1 MTARSVRRLVGVG
14 TVALLT
20 ALVALATP
28 GPAVATEAEAD
39 YQPTFAKDVAP
50 ILQLKCQECHQP
62 NSIAPMSLRTYPEVR
77 PWARAIKD
85 RVVSLEMPPWH
96 IDRAVGIQKFKNDRS
111 LSQKQID
118 TIVKWVDGGA
128 PLGDIADMPPS
139 AQFPDPT
146 AWRLSSRFGEPD
158 LIVASDPYTV
168 AADGQD
174 KWWRSTAE
182 TGLTEERWVRA
193 IEIKPSF
200 PGGRKVVHHAIARLQ
215 QDEDGVIGLANG
227 FDVDDDIGPGTFM
240 EWAVGKEGEI
250 FPENA
255 GKLMLPGAEINWDIH
270 YHAVGEEVADDV
282 VELGVYFY
290 DTGYVPKYRTIL
302 HSMRGHQGGIDIA
315 PGEIGMSQG
324 FTRLK
329 GPARLENFQPHMH
342 MRGKAMS
349 MEAILPDGSRR
360 MLSNVGNFR
369 WNWHINYIYDEEVAP
384 LLPGGTMVVVT
395 AWHDNST
402 ANRENPDPRQWV
414 GNGSRT
420 VDEMAHAWVDVTY
433 LDQDEYD
440 QMVEAREA
448 AQKTADNNN

>member
-28 GPAVATEAEAD
+28 GPAVAAEAD

-62 NSIAPMSLRTYPEVR
+62 NSIAPTSLLTYPEVR

-111 LSQKQID
+111 LSQEQID

-128 PLGDIADMPPS
+128 PLGDIADMPPP

-315 PGEIGMSQG
+315 PGEIGISQG

-384 LLPGGTMVVVT
+384 LLPGGTMIVVT

-448 AQKTADNNN
+448 AQKAADNNN

>member
-1 MTARSVRRLVGVG
+1 MTARSMRRFVAVG
-14 TVALLT
+14 TLALLT
-20 ALVALATP
+20 GLAALAAP
-28 GPAVATEAEAD
+28 GQVLASEAEAD
-39 YQPTFAKDVAP
+39 YQPTFAKDVMP

-62 NSIAPMSLRTYPEVR
+62 NSIAPMSLRIYPEVR

-111 LSQKQID
+111 LSQEQID
-118 TIVKWVDGGA
+118 TIVAWVDGGA
-128 PLGDIADMPPS
+128 PLGDMADMPAP
-139 AQFPDPT
+139 AEFPDPT
-146 AWRLSSRFGEPD
+146 AWRLSGQFGEPD

-182 TGLTEERWVRA
+182 TGLTDERWVRA

-215 QDEDGVIGLANG
+215 QEEEGVIGLANG
-227 FDVDDDIGPGTFM
+227 FTVDDDIGPGTFM

-290 DTGYVPKYRTIL
+290 DKGYV
-302 HSMRGHQGGIDIA
+302 RGIA
-315 PGEIGMSQG
+315 PSS
-324 FTRLK
+324 TRC
-329 GPARLENFQPHMH
+329 AATR
-342 MRGKAMS
+342 AAS
-349 MEAILPDGSRR
+349 TSRR
-360 MLSNVGNFR
+360 
-369 WNWHINYIYDEEVAP
+369 
-384 LLPGGTMVVVT
+384 
-395 AWHDNST
+395 
-402 ANRENPDPRQWV
+402 
-414 GNGSRT
+414 
-420 VDEMAHAWVDVTY
+420 
-433 LDQDEYD
+433 
-440 QMVEAREA
+440 ARSA
-448 AQKTADNNN
+448 

>member
-1 MTARSVRRLVGVG
+1 M
-14 TVALLT
+14 
-20 ALVALATP
+20 
-28 GPAVATEAEAD
+28 
-39 YQPTFAKDVAP
+39 P
-50 ILQLKCQECHQP
+50 ILQQKCQECHQP
-62 NSIAPMSLRTYPEVR
+62 NSIAPMSLRTYSDVR
-77 PWARAIKD
+77 PWTRAIKD

-111 LSQKQID
+111 LSQEQID
-118 TIVKWVDGGA
+118 TIVRWVDGGA
-128 PLGDIADMPPS
+128 PLGDTADMPPP
-139 AQFPDPT
+139 AEFPNPT
-146 AWRLSSRFGEPD
+146 AWRLSGRFGEPD

-215 QDEDGVIGLANG
+215 QEEDGVIGLANG
-227 FDVDDDIGPGTFM
+227 FNVDDDIGPGTFM
-240 EWAVGKEGEI
+240 EWAVG
-250 FPENA
+250 
-255 GKLMLPGAEINWDIH
+255 
-270 YHAVGEEVADDV
+270 EEVVDDV

-290 DTGYVPKYRTIL
+290 DQGYVPKYRTIL
-302 HSMRGHQGGIDIA
+302 HSMRGHQGGIDIP

-369 WNWHINYIYDEEVAP
+369 WNWHINYIYDEEGVEAEKRVGHVTAGGAMDHQSPETSQQEREERHAAP
-384 LLPGGTMVVVT
+384 LPWRHPDLAGRQHHDDQAEVGRVEQVPAVHPQQELAGHGDGARCHRQPCQVGSEQQAQRQPGDQRTAGVEPGGGPTVACT
-395 AWHDNST
+395 DT
-402 ANRENPDPRQWV
+402 
-414 GNGSRT
+414 GSRDRSPAST
-420 VDEMAHAWVDVTY
+420 RSGPPRHRSGAGRRRRPVDS
-433 LDQDEYD
+433 
-440 QMVEAREA
+440 
-448 AQKTADNNN
+448 